1 MTVINWQVYRIW
13 KAGATSFD
21 KLDQIQRFF
30 LKKWLVDNMNC
41 LLDDFLIVHTDFQE
55 VSNQFHLLGV
65 DRAGNQIV
73 VALDFS
79 GIPETSLLYG
89 LKLAGH
95 YALMTADSI
104 VTIFGDYL
112 KGNGSNDNAVE
123 VIKKFLGTELYA
135 DKLKFENSQR
145 IIVMAEKFDRSYEA
159 LAFYLL
165 NCGVTIDSY
174 KATPYIKNEN
184 LSLRI
189 EQLIIDK
196 DSIVNNVQEI

>member
-30 LKKWLVDNMNC
+30 LKKWLVANMNC
-41 LLDDFLIVHTDFQE
+41 LLDDFLIIHTDFQE
-55 VSNQFHLLGV
+55 VSNRFHLLGV

-79 GIPETSLLYG
+79 GVPETSLLYG

-112 KGNGSNDNAVE
+112 KSTGSNDNAVE
-123 VIKKFLGTELYA
+123 VIKKFFRNRALCGQI
-135 DKLKFENSQR
+135 KIRKFAAYYSVGREVR
-145 IIVMAEKFDRSYEA
+145 
-159 LAFYLL
+159 
-165 NCGVTIDSY
+165 
-174 KATPYIKNEN
+174 
-184 LSLRI
+184 
-189 EQLIIDK
+189 
-196 DSIVNNVQEI
+196 